1 MDGFAM
7 SVLCDPQT
15 SGGLLLFVGPEDADA
30 AVAILK
36 SEGLEHACIGRM
48 ENYDADQ
55 PRLRIVS

>member
-1 MDGFAM
+1 MAL
-7 SVLCDPQT
+7 LCDPQT
-15 SGGLLLFVGPEDADA
+15 SGGLLLFVGQEDADA

-48 ENYDADQ
+48 ANFDANQ